1 MFYVT
6 VNFVWMLRL
15 ESPMKN
21 STQAIFLGLLLGW
34 TFQQPLRSLYEQT
47 VMSTHI
53 SPLCYICGSNS
64 FLSTGSSNRLGRVL
78 PLVPGLLALSQLC
91 TGVTAPA
98 AVSSFVSL
106 WFHCLGHEALGVPLH
121 KLSYVGSIVSG
132 TAFPLDSPTIVSGC
146 RIPGSRPSALG
157 TLQVLPMFLCY
168 WSKKKKQKTETHLIY
183 VHLKYPLFFCF
194 LYFSVCHLVPAI
206 LNPYQN
212 LSCHRFYLRF
222 AWKAW
227 ETLST
232 QEFLIFTSFFYC
244 SFNHCI

>member
-34 TFQQPLRSLYEQT
+34 TFHQPLRSLYEQT

-53 SPLCYICGSNS
+53 SPLCYICDSNS

-132 TAFPLDSPTIVSGC
+132 TAFPLDPLPLSLDVEFLDLSRVLLELC
-146 RIPGSRPSALG
+146 RSYPCFSA
-157 TLQVLPMFLCY
+157 TEV
-168 WSKKKKQKTETHLIY
+168 KKKNKK
-183 VHLKYPLFFCF
+183 LKL
-194 LYFSVCHLVPAI
+194 
-206 LNPYQN
+206 
-212 LSCHRFYLRF
+212 
-222 AWKAW
+222 
-227 ETLST
+227 T
-232 QEFLIFTSFFYC
+232 
-244 SFNHCI
+244 